1 MTLNAW
7 DRVLYVT
14 NYTVVLPTLRR
25 TIRVLPERTVR
36 RLRDR
41 AERRE
46 AAATYMDE
54 TVRVG
59 ILRRMAVDRFDARS
73 DANVIYYMELR
84 TRSGRGQ

>member
-59 ILRRMAVDRFDARS
+59 ILRRMSVDRFDVRS
-73 DANVIYYMELR
+73 DATSIHLHELR
-84 TRSGRGQ
+84 TRSGEGQ

>member
-7 DRVLYVT
+7 DRVLFAT
-14 NYTVVLPTLRR
+14 SYTVVLPTLRR
-25 TIRVLPERTVR
+25 TVRVLPERTVR

-59 ILRRMAVDRFDARS
+59 ILRRMAVDRFDVRS
-73 DANVIYYMELR
+73 DATSIHLHELR

>member
-7 DRVLYVT
+7 DRVLFFT
-14 NYTVVLPTLRR
+14 SYTVVLPTLRR
-25 TIRVLPERTVR
+25 TVRVLPERTVR

-59 ILRRMAVDRFDARS
+59 ILRRMAVDRFDVRS
-73 DANVIYYMELR
+73 DATSIHLHELR

>member
-1 MTLNAW
+1 MTLRAW
-7 DRVLYVT
+7 DRVLFAT
-14 NYTVVLPTLRR
+14 SYTVVLPTLRR
-25 TIRVLPERTVR
+25 TVRVLPTSVVR

-41 AERRE
+41 SERRE

-59 ILRRMAVDRFDARS
+59 ILRRMAVDRFDVRS
-73 DANVIYYMELR
+73 DATSIHLHELR